1 MELHDK
7 TIEEYFQQLDVE
19 DVKRSSPHNIDYIAR
34 YKENSGKLYRD
45 VHPLVEKGAA
55 ILDKV
60 YLNDHGVNHIKTV
73 IQRASQLVS
82 TEGLVLSPYELY
94 VLLMGIHLHD
104 IGNIKG
110 REKHEEKIE
119 AVIAEIDS
127 AISSIIFTDDVE
139 KETIL
144 NIARAHGGSYDNLL
158 SLDKEMRVLDKK
170 VRAQYLAAIIRLADE
185 ISDDVGRASTLLLGS
200 EKLPKEAIIFHLY
213 SHCLKTSEF
222 NPESKCISYIFWIK
236 EKYLHEKFLLNG
248 VEVFLIDEI
257 YSRTLKTFK
266 ESVVC
271 TKFLRPYIYIDKVRV
286 SINLILEETDIYGRH
301 KKIQLQYDIDDMGYP
316 EIDFVR
322 LCPKMAHLTGEFI
335 AEKLKNKQ
343 FEDVRC

>member
-82 TEGLVLSPYELY
+82 TKDFILSPYELY
-94 VLLMGIHLHD
+94 ILLMGIHLHD

-110 REKHEEKIE
+110 RSNHEEKIDS
-119 AVIAEIDS
+119 VIKDIDK
-127 AISSIIFTDDVE
+127 AMSSIIFVDDIE
-139 KETIL
+139 KETIID
-144 NIARAHGGSYDNLL
+144 IARAHGGSCEYLQ
-158 SLDKEMRVLDKK
+158 SLDNETKVLDKTI
-170 VRAQYLAAIIRLADE
+170 RSQYLAAIIRLADE
-185 ISDDVGRASTLLLGS
+185 ISDDVGRANTLLLDSGVLP
-200 EKLPKEAIIFHLY
+200 EKARIFHLY

-222 NPESKCISYIFWIK
+222 NPASKCISYIFRIE
-236 EKYLHEKFLLNG
+236 EKHLHNKFLLNDT
-248 VEVFLIDEI
+248 EVFFIDEI

-266 ESVVC
+266 ESVLC
-271 TKFLRPYIYIDKVRV
+271 TKLLRPYIYIDKVRV
-286 SINLILEETDIYGRH
+286 SINFILEETDIYGKH